1 MNKIGQPRLSIIF
14 IFREDFFNYSTIEEV
29 DLTRNLISFKC
40 ITSFKGSVTVRGV
53 GMFMRLFEKSYKV

>member
-14 IFREDFFNYSTIEEV
+14 IFREDFFNYSTIEDV
-29 DLTRNLISFKC
+29 DLTRNLISFKY